1 MSVQLSL
8 FKFGRAQLSFR
19 PGFGRPSQTINLR
32 QLTDYYLW
40 VAVSHFLILA
50 TWNADFRVRATAKII
65 NFSLLF
71 IHNRYKFAL
80 SLVMI
85 VYLRYS
91 DSVIMVAPS
100 EMGGG
105 ELNYPF
111 N

>member
-8 FKFGRAQLSFR
+8 FKFGRAQPSYR

-80 SLVMI
+80 SLVML
-85 VYLRYS
+85 VYFKYS
-91 DSVIMVAPS
+91 ESVSACS
-100 EMGGG
+100 SRNGGG
-105 ELNYPF
+105 
-111 N
+111 